1 MRSIVVTL
9 GLSLLSAA
17 AVDAQTTSPL
27 VVTPAPAFRTNLDFG
42 LAQALKKLPEG
53 PRRVVTPTPK
63 HSLPMPPSLQVDAP
77 APVDCA
83 MVKKHQHGP
92 LALRII
98 PPPTLTQHQLKTAPV
113 TACPV
118 R

>member
-1 MRSIVVTL
+1 MRTIVVTL
-9 GLSLLSAA
+9 GLSLLIPA

-27 VVTPAPAFRTNLDFG
+27 VVTPVPAFRTNLDFG
-42 LAQALKKLPEG
+42 LVQALKRLPEG
-53 PRRVVTPTPK
+53 PWRVVTPTPK
-63 HSLPMPPSLQVDAP
+63 HTLPMQPSLTIDAP

-83 MVKKHQHGP
+83 MVKKHQHGS

-98 PPPTLTQHQLKTAPV
+98 PPPTLAQHHLKTVPV
-113 TACPV
+113 TPCPV

>member
-1 MRSIVVTL
+1 MRTIVVTL
-9 GLSLLSAA
+9 GFSLLIPA

-27 VVTPAPAFRTNLDFG
+27 VVTPAPAFRPNLDFG
-42 LAQALKKLPEG
+42 LGQALKKLPEG
-53 PRRVVTPTPK
+53 PWRVVTPTPK
-63 HSLPMPPSLQVDAP
+63 HTLPMQPSLKIDPP

-83 MVKKHQHGP
+83 MVRKHQHGP

-98 PPPTLTQHQLKTAPV
+98 PPPALTQHQLKTVPV
-113 TACPV
+113 TPCPV

>member
-9 GLSLLSAA
+9 GLSLFIPA
-17 AVDAQTTSPL
+17 AVHAQTASPL
-27 VVTPAPAFRTNLDFG
+27 VVTPAPVFRPSLDFG

-53 PRRVVTPTPK
+53 PWRVVTPTPK
-63 HSLPMPPSLQVDAP
+63 HALPMQPSLQIDAP
-77 APVDCA
+77 VPVDCP

-92 LALRII
+92 MALRII
-98 PPPTLTQHQLKTAPV
+98 PPPTLKQHQLKTVPV
-113 TACPV
+113 PSCPV

>member
-1 MRSIVVTL
+1 MRSFVVTL

-17 AVDAQTTSPL
+17 AVDAQTISPL
-27 VVTPAPAFRTNLDFG
+27 VVTPAPAFRTTLDFG

-53 PRRVVTPTPK
+53 PWRVVAPTPK
-63 HSLPMPPSLQVDAP
+63 HPLPMQPSLQVDAP
-77 APVDCA
+77 AAVDCA

-98 PPPTLTQHQLKTAPV
+98 PPPTLAQHQLKTAHATP
-113 TACPV
+113 CPV